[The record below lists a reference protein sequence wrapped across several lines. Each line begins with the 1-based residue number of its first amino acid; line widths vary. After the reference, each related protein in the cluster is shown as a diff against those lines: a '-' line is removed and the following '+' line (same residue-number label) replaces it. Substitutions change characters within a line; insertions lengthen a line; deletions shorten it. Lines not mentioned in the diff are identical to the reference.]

1 MNVFQQTTNRALRK
15 TAIVTCLLGVLYT
28 SPAFGDDAADI
39 QRLMRS
45 GNYTEALKKT
55 DKILAQHPTDAQ
67 LRFIKGTIL
76 AEQNQPD
83 AAIKIFE
90 QLTKDFPD
98 LPEPYNNLAVLYASQ
113 QQYDKARMA
122 LSMALE
128 TNPVY
133 ATAQK
138 NLGDIYSTLAHQ
150 AYDKALDIND
160 ENAAAKK
167 PRLTLVNAL
176 HGNITG
182 GHLPTLRPAPEPK
195 ESLPE
200 PLPAPQEPP
209 INNPEIV
216 ITKSSTPPPVP
227 PLAKTEPTPPVVN
240 KKQEEPKAP
249 EVKEPVLD
257 KKATKEKEVPAA
269 PKEAKESATKLAQ
282 ADTKK
287 EAKKEDK
294 EKAKAPDN
302 KQSDAKDQQIVSAE
316 VTGWAKA
323 WSSKNVPAYLG
334 YYAPSFKTPS
344 GMSRKAWEANRHD
357 RIVEKK
363 QIRVEV
369 SKIRVTIKD
378 NVATAKFIQEY
389 GSNQL
394 TASTRKTLIFTKIG
408 NRWLITEENVGR

>member
-1 MNVFQQTTNRALRK
+1 MNVFQQTNSRTLRK

-28 SPAFGDDAADI
+28 SPAFGDNTTDI
-39 QRLMRS
+39 QRLIRA

-76 AEQNQPD
+76 AEQNQPE
-83 AAIKIFE
+83 AAIQLFE

-113 QQYDKARMA
+113 QQYDKARIA

-150 AYDKALDIND
+150 AYDKALDMND
-160 ENAAAKK
+160 DNSLSKRPHLA
-167 PRLTLVNAL
+167 LVNTI

-182 GHLPTLRPAPEPK
+182 GFLPASLPAAPAKAPEPEPAITPK
-195 ESLPE
+195 EPE
-200 PLPAPQEPP
+200 
-209 INNPEIV
+209 ITNPEIV
-216 ITKSSTPPPVP
+216 ITKSSSPAPATTLAAAKPEPVP
-227 PLAKTEPTPPVVN
+227 VIVPEVAKPAPVQDKKVANTSDKPVVET
-240 KKQEEPKAP
+240 KKPAP
-249 EVKEPVLD
+249 DAIVHM
-257 KKATKEKEVPAA
+257 
-269 PKEAKESATKLAQ
+269 AQ

-287 EAKKEDK
+287 TAKETPKTKPADD
-294 EKAKAPDN
+294 AK
-302 KQSDAKDQQIVSAE
+302 QTVAKDQQSVNNE
-316 VTGWAKA
+316 VIGWAKA
-323 WSSKNVPAYLG
+323 WSSKNVPLYLSH
-334 YYAPSFKTPS
+334 YAPNFKTPA
-344 GMSRKAWEANRHD
+344 GMSHKVWEENRKD

-369 SKIRVTIKD
+369 SKIRVTIKE
-378 NVATAKFIQEY
+378 NTATAKFIQEY

-394 TASTRKTLIFTKIG
+394 TASTRKTLIFNKVG
-408 NRWLITEENVGR
+408 NRWLIIEELVGR

>member
-1 MNVFQQTTNRALRK
+1 MNVFQQTTDRALRK
-15 TAIVTCLLGVLYT
+15 TAIVTCLLAVLYT

-39 QRLMRS
+39 QRMMRS

-55 DKILAQHPTDAQ
+55 DRILAQHPTDAQ
-67 LRFIKGTIL
+67 LRFIKGTLL

-83 AAIKIFE
+83 AAIQIFE

-138 NLGDIYSTLAHQ
+138 NLGDIYTTLAHQ

-160 ENAAAKK
+160 ESTISKK
-167 PRLTLVNAL
+167 PRLALVNVL

-182 GHLPTLRPAPEPK
+182 GHLPTLRPLPAPVT
-195 ESLPE
+195 PE
-200 PLPAPQEPP
+200 PLPAPAEPA

-216 ITKSSTPPPVP
+216 ITKSAPPPIP
-227 PLAKTEPTPPVVN
+227 ALAKTEPEPVVV
-240 KKQEEPKAP
+240 KKQEEEKIAVAKPTAQEKKAAKAKEALIAENANAAKEAQKAAKP
-249 EVKEPVLD
+249 EV
-257 KKATKEKEVPAA
+257 
-269 PKEAKESATKLAQ
+269 
-282 ADTKK
+282 
-287 EAKKEDK
+287 KKEDK
-294 EKAKAPDN
+294 KDDKAKALADS
-302 KQSDAKDQQIVSAE
+302 KQSAAKDQQIVSGE

-323 WSSKNVPAYLG
+323 WSSKNVPGYLS
-334 YYAPSFKTPS
+334 YYAPTFKTPS
-344 GMSRKAWEANRHD
+344 GMSRKAWESSRHD
-357 RIVEKK
+357 RIAEKK

-369 SKIRVTIKD
+369 SKIHVTIKD

-394 TASTRKTLIFTKIG
+394 TASARKTLIFNKIG
-408 NRWLITEENVGR
+408 NRWLITEEIVGR

>member
-1 MNVFQQTTNRALRK
+1 MNVFQKTTDRALRK
-15 TAIVTCLLGVLYT
+15 TAIVTCLLAVLYT

-39 QRLMRS
+39 QRMMRS

-55 DKILAQHPTDAQ
+55 DRILAQHPSDAQ

-76 AEQNQPD
+76 AEQNQPE

-138 NLGDIYSTLAHQ
+138 NLGDIYTTLAHQ

-160 ENAAAKK
+160 ESAISKK
-167 PRLTLVNAL
+167 PRLALVNVL

-182 GHLPTLRPAPEPK
+182 GNLPVLRPLPVPPSPA
-195 ESLPE
+195 PE
-200 PLPAPQEPP
+200 PLPAPKEPA

-216 ITKSSTPPPVP
+216 ITKSSTPPPIP
-227 PLAKTEPTPPVVN
+227 ALAQTELTPVEP
-240 KKQEEPKAP
+240 KKQEEEKVVAVKP
-249 EVKEPVLD
+249 EPE
-257 KKATKEKEVPAA
+257 KKTAKTKETPSTDKAN
-269 PKEAKESATKLAQ
+269 EAKESAKAAKAEL
-282 ADTKK
+282 KK
-287 EAKKEDK
+287 EEKKDD
-294 EKAKAPDN
+294 KAKAVADN
-302 KQSDAKDQQIVSAE
+302 KQAVAKDQQTVSAE

-323 WSSKNVPAYLG
+323 WSSKNVPAYLA

-344 GMSRKAWEANRHD
+344 GMSRKAWESNRHD

-394 TASTRKTLIFTKIG
+394 TASTRKTLIFNKIG